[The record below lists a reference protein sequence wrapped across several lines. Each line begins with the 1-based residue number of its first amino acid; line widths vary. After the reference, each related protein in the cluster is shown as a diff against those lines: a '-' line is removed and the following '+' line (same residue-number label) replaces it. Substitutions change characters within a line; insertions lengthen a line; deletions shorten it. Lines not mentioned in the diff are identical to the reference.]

1 MAIKIVEYD
10 LADTFEPFPH
20 EFNLVGLGARIACHP
35 FRVCHAWVRRDPL
48 VQSWL
53 VGHLPLATF
62 SSSPDQLPTTS
73 RACLA
78 RRGGWLIWP
87 RSRVIPPVSQS
98 TNKLRKYRKRRSLPM
113 ERVRRLVGSANNSG
127 FSARAPRAP
136 LLLYID
142 EHGPPSI
149 VAPTPMLAPSR
160 GRRFLPA
167 AHHSF
172 LILPHRQNTAATTHI
187 LFFYAWA
194 FGLLSVWKRAS
205 RRGQRR
211 AQSHLPATPG
221 NKNLEF

>member
-1 MAIKIVEYD
+1 MINLPELFLPATRGARSGCGWLVRLGRTHQWWLVLRLPRASHSFLREILGLTRNWVVGPGPWAAAMAIQIVEYD

-20 EFNLVGLGARIACHP
+20 EFNLVGLSARIACHP
-35 FRVCHAWVRRDPL
+35 FRVCHTWVRRDPL

-127 FSARAPRAP
+127 FPQDHHARVCYYTWMSKGLRVSSR
-136 LLLYID
+136 
-142 EHGPPSI
+142 PP
-149 VAPTPMLAPSR
+149 
-160 GRRFLPA
+160 
-167 AHHSF
+167 
-172 LILPHRQNTAATTHI
+172 QC
-187 LFFYAWA
+187 
-194 FGLLSVWKRAS
+194 
-205 RRGQRR
+205 
-211 AQSHLPATPG
+211 
-221 NKNLEF
+221 